1 MAKPKHLKLAPPTGK
16 AGRPR
21 LEFDLKLVETMGSIK
36 ASFEMMASVFGTDT
50 MTISNRMANDDDFS
64 SAYHKGLTNTRS
76 RLIGRL
82 IQGADEGNPVCLI
95 FALKNL
101 CGYAD
106 KQEHRHGGTED
117 GQPIKVQIT
126 HVDEVAQAKEV
137 LDVD

>member
-1 MAKPKHLKLAPPTGK
+1 MAK
-16 AGRPR
+16 
-21 LEFDLKLVETMGSIK
+21 VEMMGSLK
-36 ASFEMMASVFGTDT
+36 ASLEMMASVFDCDT
-50 MTISNRMANDDDFS
+50 MTISARMTSDPDFS
-64 SAYHKGLTNTRS
+64 SAYQKGLTNTRS

-117 GQPIKVQIT
+117 GQPIKVQVT
-126 HVDEVAQAKEV
+126 YVDEVTQVKEAQNA
-137 LDVD
+137 DA